1 MNICMLTPTYLP
13 TEGGTQRAIK
23 SLAGALARRGHCVTV
38 VTPDEHMFGNTSQ
51 HGAQFHVIRFPFSR
65 ARGCIFLTQNARCF
79 LQVLEQ
85 HRSEAFDYLHLFH
98 VVSFGISS
106 ILLKKVVRTP
116 LITTLMGDD
125 SYSWKEEIGQ
135 QTLSYRFTRPYAS
148 WIMNSSDLVTAPSQN
163 LTHHAHVQG
172 CKREIVV
179 IPHGVDPERFDPAA
193 VRRRASNL
201 RARLGLRDREHMIL
215 TVQRLIKRKDL
226 ETVILAMP
234 KILQEKPNVKLVV
247 VGEGPERERLLRL
260 ASTTGV
266 ASSVIFAGSVPES
279 EKPSYYGA
287 ADLFLLSTLY
297 EAFGLV
303 LVEAM
308 AAAKCVIASKTGAV
322 PEIVQDQVTGFV
334 FPPGRVQDLAVL
346 VLRALE
352 DDTLRTEMGL
362 RGRERA
368 LANYSWDRITER
380 YCAAYAQLR

>member
-1 MNICMLTPTYLP
+1 
-13 TEGGTQRAIK
+13 
-23 SLAGALARRGHCVTV
+23 
-38 VTPDEHMFGNTSQ
+38 
-51 HGAQFHVIRFPFSR
+51 
-65 ARGCIFLTQNARCF
+65 
-79 LQVLEQ
+79 
-85 HRSEAFDYLHLFH
+85 
-98 VVSFGISS
+98 
-106 ILLKKVVRTP
+106 
-116 LITTLMGDD
+116 
-125 SYSWKEEIGQ
+125 
-135 QTLSYRFTRPYAS
+135 
-148 WIMNSSDLVTAPSQN
+148 
-163 LTHHAHVQG
+163 
-172 CKREIVV
+172 
-179 IPHGVDPERFDPAA
+179 
-193 VRRRASNL
+193 
-201 RARLGLRDREHMIL
+201 MIL